1 MHILC
6 NKTCKIRLAEYL
18 VSGGLKMKNLK
29 ISFFFLSFFQ
39 FCLHSGSDTYKEQA
53 LAYLKTLYVNV
64 NDSSEETGALNGS
77 YSGDIDSCCSNP
89 YLQVPYTGIRCD
101 AYTGIRCDA
110 YTGIRCDAY
119 TGIRCDAFVL
129 IRISDCYCN
138 LIKAG
143 PHMN

>member
-1 MHILC
+1 MNPFQFESSWN
-6 NKTCKIRLAEYL
+6 NKLNIDFEPSIN
-18 VSGGLKMKNLK
+18 V
-29 ISFFFLSFFQ
+29 Q

-110 YTGIRCDAY
+110 
-119 TGIRCDAFVL
+119 FVL